1 MSNIK
6 TKCLFAVTVQASQ
19 SLSSHVFATMA
30 LRSMTCTVMHWPG
43 LSRSTTSASAENVS
57 PGRIHWE
64 RNTHHKKCLRLWF
77 ACVQVGGEQL
87 ERVLKNLWGGIPVSS
102 SSMLEDAVT
111 GPGQLGLQ
119 WTLHHGRPGA
129 AHREAALQK
138 PCLWSTVG
146 GGRVDRGMSHAWAFP
161 RQKRNRINCLRLH
174 PVSC

>member
-1 MSNIK
+1 M
-6 TKCLFAVTVQASQ
+6 T
-19 SLSSHVFATMA
+19 A
-30 LRSMTCTVMHWPG
+30 LRSMTCTVTHWPG
-43 LSRSTTSASAENVS
+43 LSRSTTSASAESVS
-57 PGRIHWE
+57 PGRIH
-64 RNTHHKKCLRLWF
+64 RVKSTHHDQCLRLWC
-77 ACVQVGGEQL
+77 ARAQVGGEQL
-87 ERVLKNLWGGIPVSS
+87 ERVFKNLWGGFPVPS
-102 SSMLEDAVT
+102 SSMLEDAVA

-161 RQKRNRINCLRLH
+161 LQKINCINRLRLR